1 MLVVGDQMVPCNI
14 VKHILG
20 DLQPE
25 KSDLFR
31 RKRKIILSFLEA
43 LHVA

>member
-31 RKRKIILSFLEA
+31 RKRKTLLSFLDA
-43 LHVA
+43 LRVA

>member
-1 MLVVGDQMVPCNI
+1 MLVVADQVVPCSI

-20 DLQPE
+20 ELQPE

-31 RKRKIILSFLEA
+31 RKRKTVLSFLDA
-43 LHVA
+43 LRVA